1 MPGSVPLEV
10 NYFIQLPVDYLA
22 NHLIVKTS
30 LMYSGLILMI
40 FYVLFFKVKNG
51 RLIIDHVVLLF
62 IGFSYYVYIPF
73 YSFNNKIFQIDA
85 QIDAFSKTDV
95 SAMNQCFL
103 ICTGLIVTVII
114 SDLRS
119 KDIRLNPTKF
129 GTPNIKIMCLILI
142 LLIIL
147 TIPSVI
153 TMLPAILSTYGTSNW
168 VLRGPFISFIVI
180 LITMSSMYLSNR
192 RSLKLLN
199 IFTITAFMYTFFNL
213 LTGNR
218 GYFIT
223 FIISIVV
230 VMSQLRNGIKYKNII
245 IIGLFGIIL
254 AGLAGAFRNQGS
266 AFIITNFNL
275 IKHNVIYHFHA
286 EGNNVAIPL
295 FYYLANQTPELIEFP
310 KSILSQ
316 LINMIPSA
324 IFPSKFD
331 FIIRDPK
338 AEDFLAAT
346 HFYVMMMVNFG
357 LIGSFLFMYY
367 FVHVM
372 NVIKIKFRFVGIYPA
387 LCAHIPFMFF
397 RDFELTIVKFMFE
410 FTFLFAVIILLIGNT
425 YRSFVMKNSNQFKL
439 T

>member
-1 MPGSVPLEV
+1 M
-10 NYFIQLPVDYLA
+10 
-22 NHLIVKTS
+22 
-30 LMYSGLILMI
+30 LMML
-40 FYVLFFKVKNG
+40 YVLFFKVKNG

-73 YSFNNKIFQIDA
+73 YAFNNNIFQIDA
-85 QIDAFSKTDV
+85 QKDVFSKTDA
-95 SAMNQCFL
+95 SAINEFFL
-103 ICTGLIVTVII
+103 ISAGFIVTVII

-119 KDIRLNPTKF
+119 KDIRLNPTNF
-129 GTPNIKIMCLILI
+129 GKPNFK
-142 LLIIL
+142 LLKATLFIIAVI

-153 TMLPAILSTYGTSNW
+153 TMLPSFVSAYDTSKW
-168 VLRGPFISFIVI
+168 VNRGPFISFIVI

-199 IFTITAFMYTFFNL
+199 IFTITAFAYTFFNL

-223 FIISIVV
+223 FIVSIVV
-230 VMSQLRNGIKYKNII
+230 VMSQLRNGIKYKNLI

-254 AGLAGAFRNQGS
+254 AGIVGSFRNQGYELVM
-266 AFIITNFNL
+266 TNFNI
-275 IKHNVIYHFHA
+275 IKSNVIYHFHV

-324 IFPSKFD
+324 IFPSKFN
-331 FIIRDPK
+331 FIIRDPR
-338 AEDFLAAT
+338 AGDFLAAT

-425 YRSFVMKNSNQFKL
+425 YRSFAMKKSNTLKV

>member
-1 MPGSVPLEV
+1 MLGSDI
-10 NYFIQLPVDYLA
+10 NFQYL
-22 NHLIVKTS
+22 HLIENTS

-40 FYVLFFKVKNG
+40 LYVLFFKVKNG

-73 YSFNNKIFQIDA
+73 YSFNNNIFQIDA
-85 QIDAFSKTDV
+85 QIDAFRKTDA
-95 SAMNQCFL
+95 SAISECFL
-103 ICTGLIVTVII
+103 ICAGFIVTVII

-119 KDIRLNPTKF
+119 KNIRLNPTKF
-129 GTPNIKIMCLILI
+129 GTPNIKIMRLILI

-153 TMLPAILSTYGTSNW
+153 TMLPGIFSTYGTSNW
-168 VLRGPFISFIVI
+168 GLRGPLISFIVI
-180 LITMSSMYLSNR
+180 LITMSSIYLSNR
-192 RSLKLLN
+192 RSPKLLN
-199 IFTITAFMYTFFNL
+199 IFTITAFVYSFFNL
-213 LTGNR
+213 LGGNR
-218 GYFIT
+218 GYFIS

-230 VMSQLRNGIKYKNII
+230 VLSQLRNGIKYKNVI

-254 AGLAGAFRNQGS
+254 AGIVGSFRNQGYE
-266 AFIITNFNL
+266 FIITNFNL
-275 IKHNVIYHFHA
+275 IKHNVIYHFHV

-316 LINMIPSA
+316 LINMIPSV
-324 IFPSKFD
+324 IFPSKFAL
-331 FIIRDPK
+331 IIKDPR
-338 AEDFLAAT
+338 AGNFLAAT
-346 HFYVMMMVNFG
+346 HFYVIMMVNFG
-357 LIGSFLFMYY
+357 IIGSFIFMYY

-410 FTFLFAVIILLIGNT
+410 FTFLFAVIIMLFGNT
-425 YRSFVMKNSNQFKL
+425 YRRFVLKKSNELKV

>member
-1 MPGSVPLEV
+1 MSGLDIDS
-10 NYFIQLPVDYLA
+10 QYL
-22 NHLIVKTS
+22 HLIENTS
-30 LMYSGLILMI
+30 LMYTGLILMI
-40 FYVLFFKVKNG
+40 LYVLLFKLKNG

-62 IGFSYYVYIPF
+62 IGFSYYLYIPF
-73 YSFNNKIFQIDA
+73 YSFNNNRFHIDD
-85 QIDAFSKTDV
+85 QIDAFIKTDV
-95 SAMNQCFL
+95 SAINECFL
-103 ICTGLIVTVII
+103 ICAGLIATVII

-119 KDIRLNPTKF
+119 KDIRLSPTRF
-129 GTPNIKIMCLILI
+129 GTPSIKIMLLILI
-142 LLIIL
+142 LLTIL

-153 TMLPAILSTYGTSNW
+153 TMLPAIVSAYSTSNW
-168 VLRGPFISFIVI
+168 VLRGPLISFIVI

-199 IFTITAFMYTFFNL
+199 IFTITAFAYTFFNL

-223 FIISIVV
+223 FMVSIVV

-254 AGLAGAFRNQGS
+254 AGIVGSFRNQGF
-266 AFIITNFNL
+266 AYFITNYNL
-275 IKHNVIYHFHA
+275 IKHNIIYHFHV

-316 LINMIPSA
+316 LINMIPSS
-324 IFPSKFD
+324 IFPSKFAL
-331 FIIRDPK
+331 IIKDPR
-338 AEDFLAAT
+338 AGNFLAAT
-346 HFYVMMMVNFG
+346 HFYVIMMVNFG

-425 YRSFVMKNSNQFKL
+425 YRRFVMKKSNELKV

>member
-1 MPGSVPLEV
+1 MLGSDI
-10 NYFIQLPVDYLA
+10 NFHYL
-22 NHLIVKTS
+22 HLIENTS

-40 FYVLFFKVKNG
+40 LYVLFFKVKNG

-73 YSFNNKIFQIDA
+73 YAFNNNIFQIDA
-85 QIDAFSKTDV
+85 QIDAFRKTDA
-95 SAMNQCFL
+95 SAISECFL
-103 ICTGLIVTVII
+103 ICAGFIVTVII

-119 KDIRLNPTKF
+119 KNIRLNPTKF
-129 GTPNIKIMCLILI
+129 GTPNIKIMRLILI

-153 TMLPAILSTYGTSNW
+153 TMLPAVLSSYSTSKW
-168 VLRGPFISFIVI
+168 GLRGPLISFIVI

-199 IFTITAFMYTFFNL
+199 IFTITAFAYTFFNL

-230 VMSQLRNGIKYKNII
+230 VMSQLRNGIKYKNLII
-245 IIGLFGIIL
+245 IVLFGIIL
-254 AGLAGAFRNQGS
+254 AGIVGSFRNQGYELVM
-266 AFIITNFNL
+266 TNFNI
-275 IKHNVIYHFHA
+275 IKSNVIYHFHV

-316 LINMIPSA
+316 LINMIPSV
-324 IFPSKFD
+324 IFPSKFAL
-331 FIIRDPK
+331 IIKDTRV
-338 AEDFLAAT
+338 ENFLAAT

-357 LIGSFLFMYY
+357 LIVSLLFMYY

-425 YRSFVMKNSNQFKL
+425 YRSFAMKKL
-439 T
+439 NTLKVT